1 MANAYSNDTGVVPQG
16 ISINDSRRIYNFGE
30 RVSELAPQQSPFFVY
45 LSKVAKES
53 TDDPVFKFLEQRH
66 QWQRRNFTTK
76 DWDTKT
82 SGGKAAGDTISALHV
97 VCDYDKYGNTV
108 TSAAPQFL
116 IVGQV
121 VRIGG
126 KALKVTAVNAVG
138 DGTART
144 YASGTATSFT
154 SIDVK
159 CLEAVAA
166 ATGGSHQ
173 AQVIGSAWGEGT
185 TDPEGWKDELYSREG
200 FCQIFKTA
208 IQLFSGTALA
218 TRYRGRPDEYRR
230 VWADK
235 LMEHK
240 MDIEHAMLFGV
251 GAADESASEGPVR
264 YTHGI
269 VPYTEANGKVYN
281 MDYSASTYD
290 TFIDNMQDFFAPET
304 GNSGDK
310 LVLTSRKVLA
320 WLQKLTDS
328 AGGFLK
334 NTVKTDSYR
343 LDVQNIKGAFGHEVT
358 KVNTIFGNLHFV
370 AEPLFRNQDEDIALA
385 VDLANV
391 KYRPLSGNGVS
402 RDTHIMTNVQN
413 NNVDGRKDMILTEA
427 GLEISLPETHAIM
440 KWVA

>member
-1 MANAYSNDTGVVPQG
+1 MANAFSNSTGVAPQG
-16 ISINDSRRIYNFGE
+16 VSINDSRRIYNFGE

-66 QWQRRNFTTK
+66 QWQRRNFVVQTDGAAVAKGADTTYQL
-76 DWDTKT
+76 T
-82 SGGKAAGDTISALHV
+82 
-97 VCDYDKYGNTV
+97 CDYDKYGNSV
-108 TSAAPQFL
+108 ASAAPQFL

-121 VRIGG
+121 LRVAG
-126 KALKVTAVNAVG
+126 KAVKVKSIENIGDGIGATYDGGASAANKLTRTDITVTA
-138 DGTART
+138 
-144 YASGTATSFT
+144 
-154 SIDVK
+154 
-159 CLEAVAA
+159 LEAILETDVESGAK
-166 ATGGSHQ
+166 G
-173 AQVIGSAWGEGT
+173 QVIGSAWGEGT
-185 TDPEGWKDELYSREG
+185 NDPDGWKDELYSREG
-200 FCQIFKTA
+200 YCQIFKTG

-230 VWADK
+230 VWSSK

-251 GAADESASEGPVR
+251 GASNGEAAGAAPVR

-269 VPYTEANGKVYN
+269 VPYTEANGKVMN
-281 MDYSASTYD
+281 FSYSTSTYD
-290 TFIDNMQDFFAPET
+290 TFIDHMESFFAPET

-310 LVLTSRKVLA
+310 LVLASRKVMA
-320 WLQKLTDS
+320 WLQKL
-328 AGGFLK
+328 AGDGFLK
-334 NTVKTDSYR
+334 NSVGTSSYK
-343 LDVQNIKGAFGHEVT
+343 LDVQNIAGEFGHQVT
-358 KVNTIFGNLHFV
+358 KVNTIFGNLHFT
-370 AEPLFRNQDEDIALA
+370 AEPLFRNQDENIALA

-391 KYRPLSGNGVS
+391 KYRPLAGNGVS

-440 KWVA
+440 KFAS

>member
-1 MANAYSNDTGVVPQG
+1 MANAFSNSTGVAPQG
-16 ISINDSRRIYNFGE
+16 SVSINDSRRIYNFGE

-66 QWQRRNFTTK
+66 QWQRRNFVVQTDGAAVSK
-76 DWDTKT
+76 GADTSYQIT
-82 SGGKAAGDTISALHV
+82 
-97 VCDYDKYGNTV
+97 CDYDKYGNSV
-108 TSAAPQFL
+108 ASAAPQFL

-121 VRIGG
+121 LRVAG
-126 KALKVTAVNAVG
+126 KAVKVKSIENIGSGEVLA
-138 DGTART
+138 
-144 YASGTATSFT
+144 YASGSSAANKLTRTDITVTA
-154 SIDVK
+154 
-159 CLEAVAA
+159 LEAIAEADVE
-166 ATGGSHQ
+166 TGAKG
-173 AQVIGSAWGEGT
+173 QVIGSAWGEGT
-185 TDPEGWKDELYSREG
+185 NDPDGWKDELYSREG
-200 FCQIFKTA
+200 YCQIFKTG

-230 VWADK
+230 VWSGK

-251 GAADESASEGPVR
+251 GASNGEAAGSAPVR

-269 VPYTEANGKVYN
+269 VPYTEANGKVMNFSYAN
-281 MDYSASTYD
+281 STYD
-290 TFIDNMQDFFAPET
+290 TFIDHMESFFAPES

-310 LVLTSRKVLA
+310 LVLASRKVMA
-320 WLQKLTDS
+320 WLQKL
-328 AGGFLK
+328 AGDGFLK
-334 NTVKTDSYR
+334 NTVGTSSYK
-343 LDVQNIKGAFGHEVT
+343 LDVQNIAGEFGHQVT
-358 KVNTIFGNLHFV
+358 KVNTIFGNLHFT
-370 AEPLFRNQDEDIALA
+370 AEPLFRNQDENIALA

-391 KYRPLSGNGVS
+391 KYRPLAGNGVS

-440 KWVA
+440 KFGS